1 MDLALLL
8 RELRLDLL
16 ALVWPTACVCCGQP
30 DRDCCLPCLVELQRP
45 APLLHPSLGVPC
57 AVRGVYDGPLRA
69 LLVALKHEGRTGF
82 ARELGPQLR
91 RPLLAALSLCTGPAP
106 PVIVAAP
113 SRRVRV
119 RQRGYRHLDLL
130 LGAAMRADR
139 APSGGAHGTGRRG
152 GRESGR
158 PRRIAA
164 LRVDALRTTRGR
176 RSQVGLGP
184 ADRAR
189 NAARIAV
196 RRSARAVL
204 RGREVILVDDVI
216 TTGATVLAARNALEE
231 AGARVV
237 AVVALCV
244 AERRDTR
251 GGRIEGTRVETASP
265 GGVEFRKGVTVRHTG
280 PPA

>member
-1 MDLALLL
+1 MKLALLL

-16 ALVWPTACVCCGQP
+16 ALVWPTACVCCGEP
-30 DRDCCLPCLVELQRP
+30 DRDCCLPCLVELQRA

-57 AVRGVYDGPLRA
+57 AVRGGYDGPLRA

-82 ARELGPQLR
+82 ARELGPELR
-91 RPLLAALSLCTGPAP
+91 RPLLAALELCAGPGP
-106 PVIVAAP
+106 PVIVTAP
-113 SRRVRV
+113 SRRSRV

-130 LGAAMRADR
+130 LDVAMRGER
-139 APSGGAHGTGRRG
+139 RPGGGARGRAH
-152 GRESGR
+152 
-158 PRRIAA
+158 RIAA
-164 LRVDALRTTRGR
+164 LRVHALQATRGR
-176 RSQVGLGP
+176 SGQVGLGP
-184 ADRAR
+184 AERAR

-196 RRSARAVL
+196 RRSAGAVL
-204 RGREVILVDDVI
+204 RGREVILVDAVI
-216 TTGATVLAARNALEE
+216 TTGATVLAARSALEN

-237 AVVALCV
+237 AVVALCA

-251 GGRIEGTRVETASP
+251 DERIAGARVETGSL

>member
-1 MDLALLL
+1 MPLLQLL

-16 ALVWPTACVCCGQP
+16 ALLWPTACVGCGLP
-30 DRDCCLPCLVELQRP
+30 DRDCCLPCLVELQRD
-45 APLLHPSLGVPC
+45 APLLHPAIGVPC
-57 AVRGVYDGPLRA
+57 VVRGPYDGPLRA

-82 ARELGPQLR
+82 SRELGPELR
-91 RPLLAALSLCTGPAP
+91 RPLLAALALCRGPAP

-113 SRRVRV
+113 SRRARV

-130 LGAAMRADR
+130 LNTAM
-139 APSGGAHGTGRRG
+139 RG
-152 GRESGR
+152 GRRPGDREGDSGH
-158 PRRIAA
+158 RIAA
-164 LRVDALRTTRGR
+164 LRVRALRPTRGR
-176 RSQVGLGP
+176 TGQVGLGP
-184 ADRAR
+184 SDRAR
-189 NAARIAV
+189 NAARVAV

-216 TTGATVLAARNALEE
+216 TTGATVLAAGGALEQ

-251 GGRIEGTRVETASP
+251 DDWNEGTRVETESL

>member
-1 MDLALLL
+1 MKLALLL

-16 ALVWPTACVCCGQP
+16 ALVWPTACVCCGEP
-30 DRDCCLPCLVELQRP
+30 DRDCCLPCLVELQRA

-57 AVRGVYDGPLRA
+57 AVRGGYDGPLRA

-82 ARELGPQLR
+82 ARELGPELR
-91 RPLLAALSLCTGPAP
+91 RPLLAALELCAGPGP
-106 PVIVAAP
+106 PVIVTAP
-113 SRRVRV
+113 SRRSRV

-130 LGAAMRADR
+130 LDVAMRGER
-139 APSGGAHGTGRRG
+139 RPGGGARGRAH
-152 GRESGR
+152 
-158 PRRIAA
+158 RIAA
-164 LRVDALRTTRGR
+164 LRVH
-176 RSQVGLGP
+176 
-184 ADRAR
+184 
-189 NAARIAV
+189 AARIAV
-196 RRSARAVL
+196 RRSAGAVL

-216 TTGATVLAARNALEE
+216 TTGATVLAARSALEN

-237 AVVALCV
+237 AVVALCA

-251 GGRIEGTRVETASP
+251 DERIAGARVETGSL